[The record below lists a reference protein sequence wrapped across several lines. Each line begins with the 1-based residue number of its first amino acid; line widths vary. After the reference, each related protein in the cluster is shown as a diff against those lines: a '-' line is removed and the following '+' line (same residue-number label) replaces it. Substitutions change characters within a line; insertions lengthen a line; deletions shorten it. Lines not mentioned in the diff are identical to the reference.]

1 MDKYKTFKTTMGHK
15 IRVRMSEEE
24 IAARWIYRF
33 VLVTAPFVGSVLLMT
48 VWMAVG
54 R

>member
-1 MDKYKTFKTTMGHK
+1 MKGYKTVKTTMGHK

-24 IAARWIYRF
+24 VIAQWIYRV
-33 VLVTAPFVGSVLLMT
+33 VLVTAPFVCSVLLT
-48 VWMAVG
+48 VVWMAVG